1 MNEAQFLKNLEVPKG
16 KIDIVLDTDAFNEV
30 DDQFAISYMLKSP
43 EKFNVKGICAAPF
56 LNTRSVSALDG
67 MEKSYNEILKLLK
80 LMEMPDLSRI
90 VYKGSSDFL
99 KDEQTPSESDA
110 AEFLAQLANAYS
122 PENPLYIV
130 SIGAITNVASAML
143 KNPKMCE
150 NTVILFLGGRARG
163 TVNPACEFNMKQ
175 DIAAARIIFSSGV
188 PFIQIAGKGVTDR
201 LLTTKP
207 ELEYWLKGK
216 NKLCDYLCE
225 NVIEEAEALKTGR
238 AWSRVIWDAVA
249 IARFF
254 NESGKWLEELI
265 VPAHIPEYD
274 LTYSFD
280 ETRHKM
286 KYIEWVERDAIF
298 THLFETL
305 AK

>member
-43 EKFNVKGICAAPF
+43 KKFNVKGICAAPF
-56 LNTRSVSALDG
+56 LNTRSSSALDG
-67 MEKSYNEILKLLK
+67 MEKSYNEILKLLE
-80 LMEMPDLSRI
+80 LMEMPNLSEI
-90 VYKGSSDFL
+90 VYKGSSNFL
-99 KDEQTPSESDA
+99 KDEQTPEQSDA
-110 AEFLAQLANAYS
+110 AEFLANLANDYT
-122 PENPLYIV
+122 PEKPLYIV

-143 KNPKMCE
+143 KNPKMRE
-150 NTVILFLGGRARG
+150 NTVIIFLGGRARG

-175 DIAAARIIFSSGV
+175 DIAAARVVFSSGV
-188 PFIQIAGKGVTDR
+188 PLIQIAGKGVTDR

-207 ELEYWLKGK
+207 ELEYWLRGK

-225 NVIEEAEALKTGR
+225 NVIEEAEAHKTGK
-238 AWSRVIWDAVA
+238 AWSRVIWDTVA
-249 IARFF
+249 IAWFF
-254 NESGKWLEELI
+254 NENGKWLEEI
-265 VPAHIPEYD
+265 IIPAHIPEYD

-280 ETRHKM
+280 AARHKM

>member
-16 KIDIVLDTDAFNEV
+16 KVDIVLDTDAFNEV

-56 LNTRSVSALDG
+56 LNKRSVSSEDG
-67 MEKSYNEILKLLK
+67 MEKSYNEILKLLD
-80 LMEMPDLSRI
+80 LMGKSELKSI
-90 VYKGSSDFL
+90 VHKGSRNFL
-99 KDEQTPSESDA
+99 ENEKMPQNSEA
-110 AEFLAQLANAYS
+110 AEFLANLAKCYS

-130 SIGAITNVASAML
+130 CIGAITNLASAML
-143 KNPKMCE
+143 KNPEMKE
-150 NTVILFLGGRARG
+150 TTVVIFLGGRARG
-163 TVNPACEFNMKQ
+163 CVNPAQEFNMKQ
-175 DIAAARIIFSSGV
+175 DIAAARVVFGSGV
-188 PFIQIAGKGVTDR
+188 PLIQIAGKGITDR

-216 NKLCDYLCE
+216 NTLCDYLFE
-225 NVIEEAEALKTGR
+225 NVVQEAEALKTGK
-238 AWSRVIWDAVA
+238 AWSRVIWDVVA
-249 IARFF
+249 IAWFF
-254 NESGKWLEELI
+254 NESGRWLEEI
-265 VPAHIPEYD
+265 TIPALLPEYD
-274 LTYSFD
+274 LTYSLQKPD
-280 ETRHKM
+280 GKM